1 MNEFGLETMEMDK
14 IIMSIASIDG
24 VDKAVIYGSRAKG
37 NYKPFSDVDISLV
50 GKSLSYSDLLRL
62 HSIID
67 DLLLPY
73 EIDLNIFDLIQNENL
88 KEHILRCGR
97 VIYESRNKGIT
108 QAHLSLKLLHPS
120 PYCHARHVCSILC
133 SQIIRLITCDKKTGG
148 D

>member
-62 HSIID
+62 RSIID

-108 QAHLSLKLLHPS
+108 QAHLSTQTS
-120 PYCHARHVCSILC
+120 SSISIL
-133 SQIIRLITCDKKTGG
+133 SRKTYM
-148 D
+148 

>member
-50 GKSLSYSDLLRL
+50 GKSLSYSDFLRL

-108 QAHLSLKLLHPS
+108 QAHLSTQTS
-120 PYCHARHVCSILC
+120 SSISIL
-133 SQIIRLITCDKKTGG
+133 SRKTCL
-148 D
+148 

>member
-14 IIMSIASIDG
+14 IIISIASIDG

-108 QAHLSLKLLHPS
+108 QAHLSTQTS
-120 PYCHARHVCSILC
+120 SSISIL
-133 SQIIRLITCDKKTGG
+133 SRKTCL
-148 D
+148 

>member
-108 QAHLSLKLLHPS
+108 QAHLSTQTS
-120 PYCHARHVCSILC
+120 SSISIL
-133 SQIIRLITCDKKTGG
+133 SRKTCL
-148 D
+148 

>member
-108 QAHLSLKLLHPS
+108 QAHLSTQTS
-120 PYCHARHVCSILC
+120 SSISILSRKTC
-133 SQIIRLITCDKKTGG
+133 LWHSLQSYYQIEYLR
-148 D
+148 